1 MVRRMPRNLAQ
12 NRVYRDQRSTRRRG
26 GYEVVHG
33 TRRWRVTPADLE
45 KQSLAICDLLNRAAE
60 EDQWE
65 DIDQGSN
72 AAPHHG
78 TYQHE
83 TYGEVTEGVGEWSN
97 LPAFDSLSPFQ
108 EMWKQIE
115 TLQTAPPREGIQV
128 TSRNRAFRPHLLA
141 YLVVLE

>member
-1 MVRRMPRNLAQ
+1 
-12 NRVYRDQRSTRRRG
+12 
-26 GYEVVHG
+26 
-33 TRRWRVTPADLE
+33 VTPADLE
-45 KQSLAICDLLNRAAE
+45 KQRLAIRDLLNRAAE
-60 EDQWE
+60 EVQWE

-108 EMWKQIE
+108 ELWKQIE
-115 TLQTAPPREGIQV
+115 TLQTAQPREGIQV
-128 TSRNRAFRPHLLA
+128 TSGNRAFRPDLLA